1 VGRALIG
8 HNATSKGLGGGF
20 HREIA
25 VRAAVMNEV
34 QFLFIWSRPLQY
46 P

>member
-1 VGRALIG
+1 VGSALIG

-25 VRAAVMNEV
+25 ARVAMMNEV
-34 QFLFIWSRPLQY
+34 QFLFICSRPL
-46 P
+46 

>member
-1 VGRALIG
+1 VGSALIG

-25 VRAAVMNEV
+25 VRVAVMNEV
-34 QFLFIWSRPLQY
+34 QFLFIWSRPLQW

>member
-1 VGRALIG
+1 MG
-8 HNATSKGLGGGF
+8 HNATSKGLGGGV

-25 VRAAVMNEV
+25 VRAAVIKEV
-34 QFLFIWSRPLQY
+34 QFLFIWSRPLQW